1 MGLTY
6 LTLEQA
12 LEIHEKTIDVSG
24 GGTAGL
30 IDAGP
35 LESVLQHIQNDV
47 YYPDF
52 IDKITHLFF
61 SANKFHCF
69 QDGNKRI
76 AISLSAQFLLMN
88 GYLYCTSRFFAEMEN
103 VSYHVAAGR
112 IDKDLLRDII
122 EAVIMET
129 IDSDEELKLRLL
141 EAIQAE

>member
-1 MGLTY
+1 MGFTY

-12 LEIHEKTIDVSG
+12 LKIHEKTIEVSG
-24 GGTAGL
+24 GGVAGL

-35 LESVLQHIQNDV
+35 LESVLQHIQNDS

-61 SANKFHCF
+61 STNKFHCL

-76 AISLSAQFLLMN
+76 AISLSAQFLLLN
-88 GYLYCTSRFFAEMEN
+88 GYLYCTNRFFTEMEN

-141 EAIQAE
+141 DAIQVE